1 MIISK
6 LRDRVIVQSVVNTRG
21 SDGSVAKT
29 YTSVITIWADVKEDS
44 QNETID
50 GTKLTVTSNLTVVV
64 RYSNL
69 TSSID
74 PTYQLVYG
82 GSRYMIKGII
92 TDERKIYRTITAKLI
107 Q

>member
-1 MIISK
+1 
-6 LRDRVIVQSVVNTRG
+6 
-21 SDGSVAKT
+21 
-29 YTSVITIWADVKEDS
+29 VKEDT

-50 GTKLTVTSNLTVVV
+50 ATKQTVTSNLTVVV

-69 TSSID
+69 TSGIN
-74 PTYQLVYG
+74 PTYQLVYN
-82 GSRYMIKGII
+82 GSSYMIKGII